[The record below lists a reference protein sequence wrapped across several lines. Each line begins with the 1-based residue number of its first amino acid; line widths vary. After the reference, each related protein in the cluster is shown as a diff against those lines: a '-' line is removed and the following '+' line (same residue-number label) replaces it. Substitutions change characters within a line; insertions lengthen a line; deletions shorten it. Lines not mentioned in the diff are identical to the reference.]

1 MLINWWQYLNNIFFK
16 SKIKTVFMFEMFQLP
31 FMVQAFTA
39 AVITGI
45 LLSYMG
51 VHVVG
56 RGIVFV
62 DLALGQISS
71 LGVAFA
77 AFIGTGLTS
86 IPLIFTLVGALL
98 MSFINIKDK
107 RLKQEAIIGILYA
120 FASALTVLLISKTAH
135 GDSDIQEVL
144 FGNILSVSWGQI
156 SSIGIV
162 FGAILLVQIIFFRKF
177 FALTES
183 FENGVNHLVG
193 IFNIWNFLF
202 YISIGLAIVFAVK
215 INGVIPVFSYLIIPA
230 VSAIM
235 LTKNKA
241 AVLIIAIIISVLGG
255 FFGLNFSFHYDFP
268 AGSSIVVVLGG
279 IFILA
284 SIYRIIKGITSKK
297 ESSTAVL

>member
-1 MLINWWQYLNNIFFK
+1 
-16 SKIKTVFMFEMFQLP
+16 MFEMFQLQ

-45 LLSYMG
+45 LLSYLG

-77 AFIGTGLTS
+77 AFIGTGVTS
-86 IPLIFTLVGALL
+86 IPLIFTLIGALL

-144 FGNILSVSWGQI
+144 FGNILSVSWEQI
-156 SSIGIV
+156 RTILVV
-162 FGAILLVQIIFFRKF
+162 FGILLLVQLVFFKKF
-177 FALTES
+177 LGLTES

-202 YISIGLAIVFAVK
+202 YITIGLAIVFAVK

-235 LTKNKA
+235 FTKNKT
-241 AVLIIAIIISVLGG
+241 AVFIIAIAISILGG

-284 SIYRIIKGITSKK
+284 SIYRIIRGITDKK
-297 ESSTAVL
+297 QTENLH

>member
-1 MLINWWQYLNNIFFK
+1 
-16 SKIKTVFMFEMFQLP
+16 MFHLP
-31 FMVQAFTA
+31 FMVQAFEA
-39 AVITGI
+39 ALITGA
-45 LLSYMG
+45 LLSYLG

-77 AFIGTGLTS
+77 AFIGSGLTS
-86 IPLIFTLVGALL
+86 IPLIFTLAGALL
-98 MSFINIKDK
+98 MSFINIRDK

-120 FASALTVLLISKTAH
+120 FASALTVLIISKTPH

-144 FGNILSVSWGQI
+144 FGNILSVSKEQI
-156 SSIGIV
+156 TTLGIV
-162 FGAILLVQIIFFRKF
+162 FGAIALLQLVFFKKF
-177 FALTES
+177 FGLTKS
-183 FENGVNHLVG
+183 FENGENHLIG

-215 INGVIPVFSYLIIPA
+215 INGVIPVFSFLIIPA

-235 LTKNKA
+235 FTKNNT
-241 AVLIIAIIISVLGG
+241 VVFIISLIISVVAS
-255 FFGLNFSFHYDFP
+255 FFGLLFSFKKDFP
-268 AGSSIVVVLGG
+268 AGSSIVAILGG

-284 SIYRIIKGITSKK
+284 SLYKMI
-297 ESSTAVL
+297 SSAFSRKPLKA

>member
-1 MLINWWQYLNNIFFK
+1 
-16 SKIKTVFMFEMFQLP
+16 MFDMFQLP
-31 FMVQAFTA
+31 FMRDAFLTVLISGA
-39 AVITGI
+39 

-77 AFIGTGLTS
+77 AFIGSGASS
-86 IPLIFTLVGALL
+86 IPLIFTLAGALL
-98 MSFINIKDK
+98 MSFISISDK

-120 FASALTVLLISKTAH
+120 FTSALTVLLISKTPH

-144 FGNILSVSWGQI
+144 FGNILSVSWEQI
-156 SSIGIV
+156 TLIGIV
-162 FGAILLVQIIFFRKF
+162 FGIIALMHLIFFRNF
-177 FALTES
+177 FKLTES
-183 FENGVNHLVG
+183 FESGDIHRVG

-235 LTKNKA
+235 ISKKNIS
-241 AVLIIAIIISVLGG
+241 VIIIALVISILGS

-268 AGSSIVVVLGG
+268 AGSSIVAVLGA

-284 SIYRIIKGITSKK
+284 ALYKIVAGIKMRKQG
-297 ESSTAVL
+297 

>member
-1 MLINWWQYLNNIFFK
+1 
-16 SKIKTVFMFEMFQLP
+16 MFEMFQLP
-31 FMVQAFTA
+31 FMVQAFSA

-45 LLSYMG
+45 LLSYLG

-77 AFIGTGLTS
+77 AFIGTGVTS
-86 IPLIFTLVGALL
+86 IPLIFTLSGALL
-98 MSFINIKDK
+98 MSFINIRDK

-120 FASALTVLLISKTAH
+120 FTSALTVLLISKTAH

-144 FGNILSVSWGQI
+144 FGNILSVNWQQI
-156 SSIGIV
+156 TAIGIV
-162 FGAILLVQIIFFRKF
+162 AAAILLVQFIFFRKF
-177 FALTES
+177 FTLTES
-183 FENGVNHLVG
+183 FELGANHLIG

-235 LTKNKA
+235 LTKNKV
-241 AVLIIAIIISVLGG
+241 AVFIIAILISIVGG

-284 SIYRIIKGITSKK
+284 SVYRIIWGITGKKQVSKIQ
-297 ESSTAVL
+297 

>member
-1 MLINWWQYLNNIFFK
+1 
-16 SKIKTVFMFEMFQLP
+16 MFEMFQLP
-31 FMVQAFTA
+31 FMVQAFAA
-39 AVITGI
+39 AVITGV
-45 LLSYMG
+45 LLSYLG

-77 AFIGTGLTS
+77 AFIGAGLTS

-98 MSFINIKDK
+98 MSFINIRDK

-120 FASALTVLLISKTAH
+120 FTSALTVLLISKTPH

-144 FGNILSVSWGQI
+144 FGNILSVSWEMI
-156 SSIGIV
+156 RMIGII
-162 FGAILLVQIIFFRKF
+162 FGAIAVVQVIFFRKF
-177 FALTES
+177 FGLTKS
-183 FENGVNHLVG
+183 FENGENHLIG
-193 IFNIWNFLF
+193 IFNFWNFLF

-235 LTKNKA
+235 LTKNNA
-241 AVLIIAIIISVLGG
+241 GVFGIAIIISIVAG
-255 FFGLNFSFHYDFP
+255 FLGLNFSFHYDFP
-268 AGSSIVVVLGG
+268 AGSSIVAILGG

-284 SIYRIIKGITSKK
+284 SVYKLLSVAIGKKGT
-297 ESSTAVL
+297 

>member
-1 MLINWWQYLNNIFFK
+1 
-16 SKIKTVFMFEMFQLP
+16 
-31 FMVQAFTA
+31 MVQALIA
-39 AVITGI
+39 ALITGAV
-45 LLSYMG
+45 LSYLG

-86 IPLIFTLVGALL
+86 IPLIFTLAGALL
-98 MSFINIKDK
+98 MSFINIRDK

-120 FASALTVLLISKTAH
+120 FASALTVLFISKTPH

-144 FGNILSVSWGQI
+144 FGNILSVSWRQI
-156 SSIGIV
+156 SALGIV
-162 FGAILLVQIIFFRKF
+162 FGVIALLQLVFFNKF
-177 FALTES
+177 FELTKS
-183 FENGVNHLVG
+183 FENGENHLIG

-215 INGVIPVFSYLIIPA
+215 INGVIPVFSFLIIPA

-235 LTKNKA
+235 LTKNNT
-241 AVLIIAIIISVLGG
+241 AVFIIALMISVLAS

-268 AGSSIVVVLGG
+268 AGSSIVAILGI

-284 SIYRIIKGITSKK
+284 SVYKML
-297 ESSTAVL
+297 SSFFARKTPAA

>member
-1 MLINWWQYLNNIFFK
+1 
-16 SKIKTVFMFEMFQLP
+16 MFDMFQLP

-45 LLSYMG
+45 LLSYLG

-71 LGVAFA
+71 LGVAFG

-98 MSFINIKDK
+98 MSFINIRDK
-107 RLKQEAIIGILYA
+107 RLKQEAIIGIIYA
-120 FASALTVLLISKTAH
+120 FASALTVLLISKTPH

-144 FGNILSVSWGQI
+144 FGSILSISWQQI
-156 SSIGIV
+156 SVIGIV
-162 FGAILLVQIIFFRKF
+162 FGSITLVHLIFFRKF

-183 FENGVNHLVG
+183 FENGENHLTG

-202 YISIGLAIVFAVK
+202 YMSIGLAIVFAVK
-215 INGVIPVFSYLIIPA
+215 VNGVIPVFSFLIIPA
-230 VSAIM
+230 VSAI
-235 LTKNKA
+235 LISKNK
-241 AVLIIAIIISVLGG
+241 IIVIVIACIISILGS

-268 AGSSIVVVLGG
+268 AGSSIVAVLG
-279 IFILA
+279 IVFVLA
-284 SIYRIIKGITSKK
+284 SLYNILKSVGSRKKII
-297 ESSTAVL
+297 L

>member
-1 MLINWWQYLNNIFFK
+1 
-16 SKIKTVFMFEMFQLP
+16 MFQMFQLP
-31 FMVQAFTA
+31 FMVQAFSA

-45 LLSYMG
+45 LLSYLG

-86 IPLIFTLVGALL
+86 IPLIFTLSGALL
-98 MSFINIKDK
+98 MSFINIRDK
-107 RLKQEAIIGILYA
+107 RLKQEAVIGILYA

-144 FGNILSVSWGQI
+144 FGNILSVSWQQI
-156 SSIGIV
+156 TALGTVAGI
-162 FGAILLVQIIFFRKF
+162 ILLVQFIFFKKF
-177 FALTES
+177 FGLTES
-183 FENGVNHLVG
+183 FENGVNHLIG

-202 YISIGLAIVFAVK
+202 YISIGLAIVYAVK
-215 INGVIPVFSYLIIPA
+215 TNGVIPVFSYLIIPA

-235 LTKNKA
+235 ITKNKT
-241 AVLIIAIIISVLGG
+241 AVLIIALLISIIGG

-284 SIYRIIKGITSKK
+284 SVYRIIRGITAKK
-297 ESSTAVL
+297 QTA

>member
-1 MLINWWQYLNNIFFK
+1 
-16 SKIKTVFMFEMFQLP
+16 MFEMFQLP
-31 FMVQAFTA
+31 FMVQAFAA
-39 AVITGI
+39 AVITGV

-120 FASALTVLLISKTAH
+120 FASALTVLFISKTAH

-144 FGNILSVSWGQI
+144 FGNILSVSWQQI
-156 SSIGIV
+156 TSIGIV
-162 FGAILLVQIIFFRKF
+162 FGIILLVQIIFFRKF
-177 FALTES
+177 FGLTES

-241 AVLIIAIIISVLGG
+241 GVLIIAIIISILGG

-284 SIYRIIKGITSKK
+284 SIYRIIKGI
-297 ESSTAVL
+297 STKRQSGTTAIS

>member
-1 MLINWWQYLNNIFFK
+1 
-16 SKIKTVFMFEMFQLP
+16 MFQMFQLP

-39 AVITGI
+39 AIITGA
-45 LLSYMG
+45 LLSYLG

-86 IPLIFTLVGALL
+86 IPLIFTLAGALL
-98 MSFINIKDK
+98 MSFINIRDK

-120 FASALTVLLISKTAH
+120 FASALTVLLISKTPH

-144 FGNILSVSWGQI
+144 FGNILSVSWDKI
-156 SSIGIV
+156 TSIAIV
-162 FGAILLVQIIFFRKF
+162 FGAIALIQLIFFKKF
-177 FALTES
+177 FALTRS
-183 FENGVNHLVG
+183 FESGENHLIG
-193 IFNIWNFLF
+193 IFNFWNFLF
-202 YISIGLAIVFAVK
+202 YISIGLSIVYAVK

-235 LTKNKA
+235 LTKNNV
-241 AVLIIAIIISVLGG
+241 AVFIISFVISILAG

-268 AGSSIVVVLGG
+268 AGSSIFAILGG
-279 IFILA
+279 VFIIC
-284 SIYRIIKGITSKK
+284 SIYKLITLAVIKTGQTQ
-297 ESSTAVL
+297 

>member
-1 MLINWWQYLNNIFFK
+1 
-16 SKIKTVFMFEMFQLP
+16 MFEMFQLS
-31 FMVQAFTA
+31 FMVQAFIA
-39 AVITGI
+39 ALITGAV
-45 LLSYMG
+45 LSYLG

-86 IPLIFTLVGALL
+86 IPLIFTLAGALL
-98 MSFINIKDK
+98 MSFINIRDK

-120 FASALTVLLISKTAH
+120 FASALTVLFISKTPH

-144 FGNILSVSWGQI
+144 FGNILSVSWSQI
-156 SSIGIV
+156 STLGIV
-162 FGAILLVQIIFFRKF
+162 FGIIALVQFVFFNKF
-177 FALTES
+177 FGLTKS
-183 FENGVNHLVG
+183 FENGENHLIG

-215 INGVIPVFSYLIIPA
+215 INGVIPVFSFLIIPA

-235 LTKNKA
+235 LSKNNL
-241 AVLIIAIIISVLGG
+241 AVFIIALIISILAS
-255 FFGLNFSFHYDFP
+255 FFGLLFSFKKDFP
-268 AGSSIVVVLGG
+268 AGSSIVAVLGG
-279 IFILA
+279 IFIL
-284 SIYRIIKGITSKK
+284 TSFYKML
-297 ESSTAVL
+297 SAVLRRKTPVT

>member
-1 MLINWWQYLNNIFFK
+1 
-16 SKIKTVFMFEMFQLP
+16 MFEMFQLP
-31 FMVQAFTA
+31 FMVQAFAA

-45 LLSYMG
+45 LLSYLG
-51 VHVVG
+51 GHVVG

-86 IPLIFTLVGALL
+86 IPLIFTLAGALL
-98 MSFINIKDK
+98 MSFINIRDQ

-120 FASALTVLLISKTAH
+120 FASALTVLFISKTPH

-144 FGNILSVSWGQI
+144 FGNILSVSWSQI
-156 SSIGIV
+156 STLGIV
-162 FGAILLVQIIFFRKF
+162 FGIIALVQFVFFNKF
-177 FALTES
+177 FGLTKS
-183 FENGVNHLVG
+183 FENGENHLIG

-215 INGVIPVFSYLIIPA
+215 INGVIPVFSFLIIPA

-235 LTKNKA
+235 LSKNKITVIVIA
-241 AVLIIAIIISVLGG
+241 FLISIIAS

-268 AGSSIVVVLGG
+268 AGSSIVAVLGG

-284 SIYRIIKGITSKK
+284 ATYSIIKG
-297 ESSTAVL
+297 

>member
-1 MLINWWQYLNNIFFK
+1 
-16 SKIKTVFMFEMFQLP
+16 MFEMFQLS
-31 FMVQAFTA
+31 FMVQAFIA
-39 AVITGI
+39 ALITGAV
-45 LLSYMG
+45 LSYLG

-86 IPLIFTLVGALL
+86 IPLIFTLAGALL
-98 MSFINIKDK
+98 MSFINIRDK

-120 FASALTVLLISKTAH
+120 FASALTVLLISKTPH

-156 SSIGIV
+156 ATIGIV
-162 FGAILLVQIIFFRKF
+162 FGIIALVHLIFSRKF
-177 FALTES
+177 FALTKS
-183 FENGVNHLVG
+183 FENGENHLIG
-193 IFNIWNFLF
+193 IFNVWNFLF
-202 YISIGLAIVFAVK
+202 YISIGLAIVYAVK
-215 INGVIPVFSYLIIPA
+215 INGVMPVFSYLIIPA

-235 LTKNKA
+235 LTKNTT
-241 AVLIIAIIISVLGG
+241 AVLIISILISILAG

-268 AGSSIVVVLGG
+268 AGSSIVAVLGG

-284 SIYRIIKGITSKK
+284 SLYKI
-297 ESSTAVL
+297 

>member
-1 MLINWWQYLNNIFFK
+1 
-16 SKIKTVFMFEMFQLP
+16 MFQLP

-39 AVITGI
+39 AIITGI
-45 LLSYMG
+45 LLSYLG

-71 LGVAFA
+71 MGVAFA

-98 MSFINIKDK
+98 MSFINIRDK

-120 FASALTVLLISKTAH
+120 FASSVTVLLISKTPH

-144 FGNILSVSWGQI
+144 FGNILSVSWEQI
-156 SSIGIV
+156 TTLGIV
-162 FGAILLVQIIFFRKF
+162 FGAIALMHLVFFRKF

-183 FENGVNHLVG
+183 FENGENHLVG

-230 VSAIM
+230 VSAI
-235 LTKNKA
+235 LISKNKIT
-241 AVLIIAIIISVLGG
+241 VIIIAFIISIVAG

-268 AGSSIVVVLGG
+268 AGSSIVTVLGI
-279 IFILA
+279 IFIIA
-284 SIYRIIKGITSKK
+284 AIYNIAARAGNKSKAK
-297 ESSTAVL
+297 AH

>member
-1 MLINWWQYLNNIFFK
+1 
-16 SKIKTVFMFEMFQLP
+16 MFQLP
-31 FMVQAFTA
+31 FMVQAFAA

-45 LLSYMG
+45 LLSYLG

-77 AFIGTGLTS
+77 AFIGTGMTS

-98 MSFINIKDK
+98 MSFINIRDK

-120 FASALTVLLISKTAH
+120 FASALTVLLISKTPH

-144 FGNILSVSWGQI
+144 FGNILSVSWEKIELI
-156 SSIGIV
+156 SIV
-162 FGAILLVQIIFFRKF
+162 FGAIALLQVIFFRKF
-177 FALTES
+177 FSLTKS
-183 FENGVNHLVG
+183 FENGENHLVG

-215 INGVIPVFSYLIIPA
+215 INGVIPVFGYLIIPA

-235 LTKNKA
+235 LSKKDLS
-241 AVLIIAIIISVLGG
+241 VFIISFIISVIASFLGMS
-255 FFGLNFSFHYDFP
+255 FSFHYDFP
-268 AGSSIVVVLGG
+268 AGSSIVAVLGG
-279 IFILA
+279 IFILC
-284 SIYRIIKGITSKK
+284 
-297 ESSTAVL
+297 AVLRLLKGLVGRKGSPTIS

>member
-1 MLINWWQYLNNIFFK
+1 
-16 SKIKTVFMFEMFQLP
+16 MFEMFQLS
-31 FMVQAFTA
+31 FMVQAFIA
-39 AVITGI
+39 ALITGAV
-45 LLSYMG
+45 LSYLG

-86 IPLIFTLVGALL
+86 IPLIFTLAGALL
-98 MSFINIKDK
+98 MSFINIRDK

-120 FASALTVLLISKTAH
+120 FASALTVLFISKTPH

-144 FGNILSVSWGQI
+144 FGNILSVSWSQI
-156 SSIGIV
+156 STLGIV
-162 FGAILLVQIIFFRKF
+162 FGIIALVQFVFFNKF
-177 FALTES
+177 FGLTKS
-183 FENGVNHLVG
+183 FENGENHLIG

-215 INGVIPVFSYLIIPA
+215 INGVIPVFSFLIIPA

-235 LTKNKA
+235 LTKNNL
-241 AVLIIAIIISVLGG
+241 AVFIIALIISILAS
-255 FFGLNFSFHYDFP
+255 FFGLLFSFKKDFP
-268 AGSSIVVVLGG
+268 AGSSIVAVLGG
-279 IFILA
+279 IFIL
-284 SIYRIIKGITSKK
+284 TSFYKML
-297 ESSTAVL
+297 SSVLRRKTRVT